1 MHMSQS
7 DPDRAAGAPGGS
19 PHEAQRTGAEGHRSV
34 METLLADVEHLAS
47 IGGWSWDLSTHEAT
61 WSDEMYRIHGLEPQ
75 SVSASRE
82 LLLSSVPESD
92 RGYLAALL
100 RSVVE
105 RPDSI
110 PPEGTDIA
118 YRVVRPDGVVRELR
132 AVGRIERDPAGR
144 PVRWIGAAQDVT
156 ELRLTERE
164 LQAHYAVS
172 VALRDWDTF
181 DDGVMGLLTRLGDAL
196 DYAHGALWTWDG
208 DRGRLVCRAFW
219 SSPATASA
227 TEPTAFEVATR
238 AMEFAPGDGAP
249 GRAWAHGHPVVVA
262 DIASDPDFG
271 RPHAARELG
280 LISGV
285 AVPALTDDGPLAV
298 LTFYSA
304 DRRTGTP
311 SLERTLGAI
320 GRDVGAFLARR
331 RAQLTDRT
339 LSARELEVL
348 RLAAEGR
355 SGPEI
360 ARHLVVSPSTIKT
373 HFEHIYEKLGVGDR
387 AAAVAYALRAGII
400 E

>member
-1 MHMSQS
+1 MSRS
-7 DPDRAAGAPGGS
+7 DPERAAG
-19 PHEAQRTGAEGHRSV
+19 SV

-47 IGGWSWDLSTHEAT
+47 IGGWSWDLATHEAT

-75 SVSASRE
+75 SVPASPE

-92 RGYLAALL
+92 RGYVAALL
-100 RSVVE
+100 ESVVQ

-110 PPEGTDIA
+110 PPEGVDIA

-132 AVGRIERDPAGR
+132 AIGRIERDPAGR
-144 PVRWIGAAQDVT
+144 PVRWVGAAQDVT

-196 DYAHGALWTWDG
+196 DYGYGALWIWDDD
-208 DRGRLVCRAFW
+208 DRRLVCRAFW
-219 SSPATASA
+219 TSLRTASA
-227 TEPTAFEVATR
+227 SEPTPFELATR
-238 AMEFAPGDGAP
+238 ALEFASGEGAP
-249 GRAWAHGHPVVVA
+249 GRAWAHGRPVVVA
-262 DIASDPDFG
+262 DMAADPSFG
-271 RPHAARELG
+271 RPDAARDLG

-285 AVPALTDDGPLAV
+285 AIPALTEDGPLAV
-298 LTFYSA
+298 LSFYST
-304 DRRTGTP
+304 DRRAGTP
-311 SLERTLGAI
+311 SLERTLGVI
-320 GRDVGAFLARR
+320 GRDLGAFLARH

-339 LSARELEVL
+339 LSPRELEVL

-387 AAAVAYALRAGII
+387 AGAVAHALRAGMID
-400 E
+400 